1 MVQKIKYQYPY
12 KKDQFI
18 QQIKNI
24 KNQNLDDYMITIVDM
39 NHLMIG
45 VQRTGHSNGYWY
57 KAEVIEQDTYTF
69 IRGDLL
75 LLGSDQ
81 QIIVNTFFDKIK
93 EILLLGLVFIFLWWL
108 FLGFW
113 IVLTIQKKI
122 ERHKGMIVAKEKT
135 PEEKLDSLM
144 IDILSCNRIIG

>member
-12 KKDQFI
+12 NKDQFI

-45 VQRTGHSNGYWY
+45 VQKTDHSNGYWY
-57 KAEVIEQDTYTF
+57 KAEVIEPDTCTF

-75 LLGSDQ
+75 ILGSDQ
-81 QIIVNTFFDKIK
+81 QIIVNTFFDKVK

-108 FLGFW
+108 FLGF
-113 IVLTIQKKI
+113 
-122 ERHKGMIVAKEKT
+122 
-135 PEEKLDSLM
+135 
-144 IDILSCNRIIG
+144 